1 MPVEVIR
8 HENIVSVIEPEA
20 NILTIRGAFN
30 PNYGSFGFR
39 SSDQTWTETSPI
51 PLDYTDFAKHI
62 EIDEGGQIIF
72 RQAGKYNIAFSAQL
86 EKIGGG
92 SHEVEIWLKQNG
104 TDIPHSNTAITLS
117 GGSGS
122 KLVAAWNWFVD
133 VDADDY
139 VQLYWW
145 VDAINT
151 IKIESRPVT
160 NGRPAIPGVIL
171 TVNQVA

>member
-30 PNYGSFGFR
+30 PNYGSFLYING
-39 SSDQTWTETSPI
+39 DQIWNEISPI
-51 PLDYTDFAKHI
+51 PINTTLFAKNI
-62 EIDEGGQIIF
+62 EIGEGGQILF
-72 RQAGKYNIAFSAQL
+72 HKAGKYNIAFSAQL
-86 EKIGGG
+86 EKITGGT
-92 SHEVEIWLKQNG
+92 HELDIWLVQNQENV
-104 TDIPHSNTAITLS
+104 PNSNTSLTVS
-117 GGSGS
+117 GGQGT
-122 KLVAAWNWFVD
+122 KFLAAWNFFVD
-133 VDADDY
+133 IEPMDT

-151 IKIESRPVT
+151 IKLESKAAT
-160 NGRPAIPGVIL
+160 GGRPAIPALIL